1 MIDHYIDAYDVRLAI
16 TKLKAGKADGLHG
29 FRSDHLKNA
38 SDNMIVVLTMLIN
51 CMLTRGYITR
61 VSCYGVPL
69 YRYRKTEEVV

>member
-1 MIDHYIDAYDVRLAI
+1 MIDHYINANDVRLAI

-51 CMLTRGYITR
+51 CMLLMGITR

-69 YRYRKTEEVV
+69 YRYRKTQEVV

>member
-38 SDNMIVVLTMLIN
+38 SDNMIVVLKEIGTIN
-51 CMLTRGYITR
+51 AI
-61 VSCYGVPL
+61 SA
-69 YRYRKTEEVV
+69 